1 MDVCFI
7 DIDQTS
13 LRPTYLFIQFVEP
26 LHKVS
31 SFVRVGFLGQFLA
44 SLPTQMRR
52 TQDAVQRTAGQ
63 VAIQRLFEPES
74 QLFQRPIV
82 AGQAVVDRLAFHDN
96 AYELPDLLEAK
107 KGRRP
112 PV

>member
-7 DIDQTS
+7 DIESD
-13 LRPTYLFIQFVEP
+13 
-26 LHKVS
+26 VS
-31 SFVRVGFLGQFLA
+31 ATAIPVHTVRGTVAQSQLVCAGRLSWAVCGMDSNPNA
-44 SLPTQMRR
+44 R

-63 VAIQRLFEPES
+63 VAIQRLFEPEP